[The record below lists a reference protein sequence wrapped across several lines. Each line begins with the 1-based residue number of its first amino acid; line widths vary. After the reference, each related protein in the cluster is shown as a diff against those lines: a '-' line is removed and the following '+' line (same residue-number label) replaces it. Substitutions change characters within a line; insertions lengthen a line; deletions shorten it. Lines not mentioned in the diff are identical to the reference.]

1 MDKEKIIDVIK
12 NVEDRSNKDLNETLE
27 TLYIEFEKTKTLIV
41 DLTRHLESVE
51 NSYNIINEELK
62 KRYKK

>member
-1 MDKEKIIDVIK
+1 MEKEKIIDVIK

-27 TLYIEFEKTKTLIV
+27 TLYQEFDKTKGLII

-51 NSYNIINEELK
+51 NSYNVINEELK